1 MLLVHLYDQDDPALA
16 ALCAV
21 HPLPSPLVYVPHYC
35 SNLIE
40 QVISLQW
47 VRLLFVPTTT
57 TLHCIAGHLSTY
69 HLCHLPY
76 LQSGCQIIQTMVP
89 IAEKGFLEFVVRKD
103 LPGIPSEQS
112 GHVMRVAIKQIHLEQ
127 DSGRIQYNLRDPD
140 GNTTMV
146 DFRRSGVPLM
156 MSLALTHT

>member
-1 MLLVHLYDQDDPALA
+1 MSVLIRCMWIKLLVHLYDQDDPALA

-47 VRLLFVPTTT
+47 VRLLSVPTTT

-69 HLCHLPY
+69 HVCHLPY

-89 IAEKGFLEFVVRKD
+89 I
-103 LPGIPSEQS
+103 
-112 GHVMRVAIKQIHLEQ
+112 KQIHLEQ
-127 DSGRIQYNLRDPD
+127 DSGWIQYNPRDPD

-146 DFRRSGVPLM
+146 DFRRSGVPPM